1 MDHNENMLL
10 FAEDAVD
17 AARIGAIDQLHHATA
32 IYTAEPIVD
41 ELLSRLNWPSG
52 KNKFLDPSAGDGMVI
67 GRALTKALNIGH
79 IADDLLPQII
89 EGWEIHP
96 HACAQARARIVA
108 ILIAYGRSRDTA
120 AKLASKI
127 MHNADF
133 LTDAPTA
140 ATWHTIAGNPPYLRW
155 LNVPELLREDYARHV
170 PPYASSDLCHSFLDR
185 CAKTLH
191 EGGEIGLITS
201 DRWLFNLNA
210 SQLRQSLGERLSIHH
225 LERLDPSTA
234 FYRPKQRRA
243 GMPPR
248 IHPVKVILGFGPG
261 SELTKEAI
269 YPGAD
274 TERYAGMLTL
284 GEVAQI
290 RIAPWLGTA
299 GVFLLSAA
307 DAEASGIPAPFLV
320 PAVDTDDI
328 VESTLKKPSRFAIL
342 TRPKEEPC
350 VAIKLHLDLN
360 IGKMAT
366 RGQGGAYLPP
376 ETFHL
381 FDLSKPSLLVP
392 RIARTPKA
400 VRVPVGVLPV
410 NHNISIVSGDA
421 RTLDLVEAALQSDLA
436 REWMQQ
442 HAARLENGFYSLTT
456 TLLRRLP
463 IEL

>member
-1 MDHNENMLL
+1 MDQNENMLL

-17 AARIGAIDQLHHATA
+17 AARIDAVDQLHHATA

-52 KNKFLDPSAGDGMVI
+52 KKKFLDPSAGDGMVI

-96 HACAQARARIVA
+96 HACEQARARIVA
-108 ILIAYGRSRDTA
+108 ILIAHGRSRDTA

-127 MHNADF
+127 VHNADF
-133 LTDAPTA
+133 LTDAPTE

-191 EGGEIGLITS
+191 EGGEIGFITS

-210 SQLRQSLGERLSIHH
+210 SQLRQSLGERLSIQH

-261 SELTKEAI
+261 GELTKEAI

-274 TERYAGMLTL
+274 TEKYAGMRTL
-284 GEVAQI
+284 GDVANI
-290 RIAPWLGTA
+290 RIAPWLGSA
-299 GVFLLSAA
+299 GVFLLTAA
-307 DAEASGIPAPFLV
+307 EAVASGIPGHLLV

-328 VESTLKKPSRFAIL
+328 VEFTLKAPTRFAIL

-350 VAIKLHLDLN
+350 LAVKRHLDLN
-360 IGKMAT
+360 MGKMT
-366 RGQGGAYLPP
+366 KRGQLGNYQPP
-376 ETFHL
+376 ESFHA

-400 VRVPVGVLPV
+400 VRVTAGVLPV
-410 NHNISIVSGDA
+410 NHNISIVTGDA
-421 RTLDLVEAALQSDLA
+421 KTLDLVEAALQRDLA
-436 REWMQQ
+436 LEWMQQ
-442 HAARLENGFYSLTT
+442 HAARLENGFFSLTT

-463 IEL
+463 VEF